1 MLAMTGVPNGTRI
14 LCKYLE
20 LMMLCFYCSPSVQG
34 YFKTHQIRFTPI
46 MFIAALRLINDSEC
60 NQTFI
65 WLCSFLKRRRA
76 QSTCFSCRASCKA
89 FYPTQPRS
97 TIAALREDP
106 HLAVKLLQYSRRIK
120 PVYLQNNG

>member
-1 MLAMTGVPNGTRI
+1 MTGVPNGTCI

-34 YFKTHQIRFTPI
+34 YFKMYQIRFTPI

-65 WLCSFLKRRRA
+65 WLCSFLKKRGA
-76 QSTCFSCRASCKA
+76 QSTCFSRRASCKA
-89 FYPTQPRS
+89 FSPTQ
-97 TIAALREDP
+97 AAQSLRYLCEDP
-106 HLAVKLLQYSRRIK
+106 HLPVKLLQYSKRIK
-120 PVYLQNNG
+120 PIYFQNNA